1 MDPRRTAAE
10 LTLRQM
16 GQDVA
21 TNELGLFAVLSTY
34 PVHNPH
40 TAYTVIMSPAKGAL
54 HVFVRQVV
62 YREPRPGLVR
72 DFLGNLIRIV
82 GHPIEIMRD
91 PRKS

>member
-1 MDPRRTAAE
+1 
-10 LTLRQM
+10 M

-54 HVFVRQVV
+54 HVFVRQAMCPENAGESVIADSR
-62 YREPRPGLVR
+62 YC
-72 DFLGNLIRIV
+72 LG
-82 GHPIEIMRD
+82 
-91 PRKS
+91 KY